1 MTDGECVDLLREYL
15 PRFGLSWRGFRRF
28 RRQVCKR
35 VARRLRA
42 LGLPDVLAYRERLAA
57 DPDEQALFDGMCRVT
72 LSRFYRDRAVF
83 DRLRAEE
90 LPRLAQA
97 AARERRQ
104 LRCWT
109 AGCASGEEPYTL
121 ALALRLGLAPAPPL
135 PFETRTKNHREFGG
149 SHGDPEGARA
159 LARDYSGFFPPLFA
173 EGKGGFA
180 ILATDADAAVLER
193 ARAARYSKATL
204 RELPQGW
211 VERAFAAQGA
221 SLLLRPEYR
230 GGIRWAR
237 MDLRRELPDG
247 PFDLVMCRNLAFTY
261 FAPALQSA
269 TLDRIAQRLAP
280 GAVLVVGAHESLPD
294 EGGWTRAGRL
304 PIYRREA

>member
-15 PRFGLSWRGFRRF
+15 PRFELSWHGFRRF

-83 DRLRAEE
+83 ERLCAEE

-97 AARERRQ
+97 AIRERRP

-121 ALALRLGLAPAPPL
+121 ALALRLGLAPAPP
-135 PFETRTKNHREFGG
+135 
-149 SHGDPEGARA
+149 
-159 LARDYSGFFPPLFA
+159 
-173 EGKGGFA
+173 FA
-180 ILATDADAAVLER
+180 ILATDADAAILER
-193 ARAARYSKATL
+193 ARAARYSSATL
-204 RELPQGW
+204 RDLPQGW
-211 VERAFAAQGA
+211 VERAFTALGA
-221 SLLLRPEYR
+221 SFLLRPEYR
-230 GGIRWAR
+230 GDVRWLR

-261 FAPALQSA
+261 FAPALQLA
-269 TLDRIAQRLAP
+269 TLERIAQRLAP
-280 GAVLVVGAHESLPD
+280 RAVLVIGAHESLPD
-294 EGGWTRAGRL
+294 EGGWIRAGKL
-304 PIYRREA
+304 PIFRREA